1 MIQLKILS
9 LYGLYIMFWIEFF
22 VIDEYY
28 LTGLKTHVSF
38 MNNNI
43 VLGIIN
49 KH

>member
-9 LYGLYIMFWIEFF
+9 LYGLFWIEFF